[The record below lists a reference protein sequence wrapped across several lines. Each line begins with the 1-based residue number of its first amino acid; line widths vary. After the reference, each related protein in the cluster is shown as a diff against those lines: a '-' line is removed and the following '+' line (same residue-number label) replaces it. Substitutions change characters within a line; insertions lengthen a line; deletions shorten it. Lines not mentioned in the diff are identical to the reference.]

1 MDKIPKKIKVIKN
14 KINRIVDNFN
24 KFKIEGYIIPKN
36 DNFFSEYVKH
46 DRLKIISNFTGS
58 AGFAIIFKNKNYLF
72 VDGRYTLQAN
82 SESGKNFKI
91 VEFPN
96 LLPKNLFQKVILGY
110 DPTLFTKL
118 QLQYFFGKKIKLVPI
133 SENLVDIL
141 KKPSERHSEQYYSL
155 PSKITGKSHKLKIS
169 VVSNIIK
176 KNKSDYLF
184 ISAPEN
190 VSWLLNIRGSDV
202 PFSPIVNCYCL
213 IGKNKK
219 ILIIGKKNK
228 FKNLLKKKT
237 ISKNQIIDPK
247 NLVDLLEGLKGK
259 NFIIDE
265 KTCSIFYEELI
276 AKKFHIK
283 KRVDPCYLLK
293 AKKNS
298 AEIKNMINT
307 HIEDGIALTKF
318 IFWIKNNKNQSLT
331 EIDAEKKLES
341 FRRRSKNYLYPSFN
355 TIAGSGPNGAIV
367 HYRAS
372 NKTNRRIKNK
382 DIFLCDSGG
391 QYKYGTTDVTRTICF
406 SKPSKKIKKVF
417 TLVLKGHIAIVTNDF
432 NKNKKGYQLDI
443 KARKFLKEKG
453 YDFKHGTGHGVGF
466 FSNVHEGPQS
476 ISKYNKIK
484 LIEGMILSNEPGYY
498 EKGKFGIRIENL
510 IFIKKNKKKLFFE
523 NLTLAPI
530 DKDLIEF
537 KMLTKKEK
545 DYIFKYHLKIYSKLS
560 NFLSLKERKWLIKQ
574 L

>member
-1 MDKIPKKIKVIKN
+1 MIKN

-498 EKGKFGIRIENL
+498 ERGKFGIRIENL
-510 IFIKKNKKKLFFE
+510 IFIKKIKKKLFFE

>member
-1 MDKIPKKIKVIKN
+1 MIKN

-24 KFKIEGYIIPKN
+24 KYKIEGYIIPKN

-72 VDGRYTLQAN
+72 VDGRYTLQA
-82 SESGKNFKI
+82 SRESGKNFKI

-96 LLPKNLFQKVILGY
+96 LLPKNLFQEVILGY

-118 QLQYFFGKKIKLVPI
+118 QLQYFFGRKIKLVPI
-133 SENLVDIL
+133 SRNLVDIL
-141 KKPSERHSEQYYSL
+141 KKPSERNSKQYYSL
-155 PSKITGKSHKLKIS
+155 PSKITGKSHKFKIS

-202 PFSPIVNCYCL
+202 PFSPITNCYCL

-219 ILIIGKKNK
+219 TLVIGKKNK
-228 FKNLLKKKT
+228 FKNLIRKRI
-237 ISKNQIIDPK
+237 ISKNQVIDPK
-247 NLVDLLEGLKGK
+247 NLFNLLEGLRGK

-276 AKKFHIK
+276 AKKFNIK

-341 FRRRSKNYLYPSFN
+341 FRKRSKNYLYPSFN

-406 SKPSKKIKKVF
+406 SKPSKKIKKIF

-510 IFIKKNKKKLFFE
+510 IFIKKIKKKLFFE

-537 KMLTKKEK
+537 KMLTKNEK
-545 DYIFKYHLKIYSKLS
+545 DYIFKYHLKIYSQLS
-560 NFLSLKERKWLIKQ
+560 NSLSLKERKWLIKQ

>member
-1 MDKIPKKIKVIKN
+1 VIKN

-24 KFKIEGYIIPKN
+24 KYKIEGYIIPKN

-72 VDGRYTLQAN
+72 VDGRYTLQA
-82 SESGKNFKI
+82 SRESGKNFKI

-96 LLPKNLFQKVILGY
+96 LLPKNLFQEVILGY

-118 QLQYFFGKKIKLVPI
+118 QLQYFFGRKIKLVPI
-133 SENLVDIL
+133 SRNLVDIL
-141 KKPSERHSEQYYSL
+141 KKPSERNSKQYYSL
-155 PSKITGKSHKLKIS
+155 PSKITGKSHKFKIS

-202 PFSPIVNCYCL
+202 PFSPITNCYCL

-219 ILIIGKKNK
+219 TLVIGKKNK
-228 FKNLLKKKT
+228 FKNLIRKRI
-237 ISKNQIIDPK
+237 ISKNQVIDPK
-247 NLVDLLEGLKGK
+247 NLFNLLEGLRGK

-276 AKKFHIK
+276 AKKFNIK

-341 FRRRSKNYLYPSFN
+341 FRKRSKNYLYPSFN

-406 SKPSKKIKKVF
+406 SKPSKKIKKIF

-510 IFIKKNKKKLFFE
+510 IFIKKIKKKLFFE

-537 KMLTKKEK
+537 KMLTKNEK
-545 DYIFKYHLKIYSKLS
+545 DYIFKYHLKIYSQLS
-560 NFLSLKERKWLIKQ
+560 NSLSLKERKWLIKQ

>member
-1 MDKIPKKIKVIKN
+1 MIKN

-24 KFKIEGYIIPKN
+24 KYKIEGYIIPKN

-72 VDGRYTLQAN
+72 VDGRYTLQAIR
-82 SESGKNFKI
+82 ESGKNFKI

-118 QLQYFFGKKIKLVPI
+118 QLQYFFGRKIKLVPI
-133 SENLVDIL
+133 SRNLVDIL
-141 KKPSERHSEQYYSL
+141 KKPSERNSKQYYYL
-155 PSKITGKSHKLKIS
+155 PYKITGKSHKFKIS

-202 PFSPIVNCYCL
+202 PFSPITNCYCL

-219 ILIIGKKNK
+219 TLIIGKKNK
-228 FKNLLKKKT
+228 FKNLIKKRI
-237 ISKNQIIDPK
+237 ISKNQVIDPK
-247 NLVDLLEGLKGK
+247 NLFGLLEGLRGK

-276 AKKFHIK
+276 AKKFNIK

-318 IFWIKNNKNQSLT
+318 IFWIKNNKNQGLT

-341 FRRRSKNYLYPSFN
+341 FRKRSKNYLYPSFN

-406 SKPSKKIKKVF
+406 SKPSKKIKKIF

-476 ISKYNKIK
+476 ISKYNNIK

-510 IFIKKNKKKLFFE
+510 IFIKKIKKKLFFE

-545 DYIFKYHLKIYSKLS
+545 DYIFKYHLMIYSKLS
-560 NFLSLKERKWLIKQ
+560 NSLSLKERKWLIKQ